1 VKTSGP
7 TSSGALIELL
17 QHEDYEINRLFG
29 VFFSSDCALDPLRRG
44 AVGKELVDRLTMQD
58 AANEEIAR
66 TLIHDVGRV
75 DLAEELDRHS
85 RRCRR
90 LVGEL
95 DDISAGVSRRDMRRS
110 DGLRFDGL
118 ITELRDLRHEQ
129 VGFEVEQVIPTLR
142 DRMTRRR
149 QERLAGEIDR
159 VRRRATTRPGA
170 DRGSAPRSAPR
181 VGHPTRD
188 LFGSVR
194 GAMGRARGA
203 GRASQRDAG

>member
-7 TSSGALIELL
+7 TSGGGLIDLL
-17 QHEDYEINRLFG
+17 QHEEYVINRLFG
-29 VFFSSDCALDPLRRG
+29 VFFSSDCACDPLRRG
-44 AVGKELVDRLTMQD
+44 AVGKELVDRLSMQD

-66 TLIHDVGRV
+66 TLIQDVGRV

-85 RRCRR
+85 RRHRL

-95 DDISAGVSRRDMRRS
+95 DDISAGVSPRDMHRS

-129 VGFEVEQVIPTLR
+129 VGFEAEHVIPTLR

-170 DRGSAPRSAPR
+170 DRRPARR
-181 VGHPTRD
+181 VGHARGD
-188 LFGSVR
+188 LFARVR
-194 GAMGRARGA
+194 GAIGRDRGV